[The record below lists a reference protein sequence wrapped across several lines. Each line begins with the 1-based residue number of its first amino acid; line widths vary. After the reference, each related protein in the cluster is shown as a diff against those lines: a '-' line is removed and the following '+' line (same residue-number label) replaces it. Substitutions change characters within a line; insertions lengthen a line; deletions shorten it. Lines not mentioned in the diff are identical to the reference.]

1 MKALIVKYLPG
12 GSISNTRKL
21 LEAAE
26 EFLRS
31 RKAQVETL
39 DLTQDWPDFF
49 TPERLAIYYERNYG
63 GMTVSPER
71 KAIIAKMDRMTG
83 QLKGADILVLAYPMH
98 NFSFPAP
105 VKAWFD
111 SVMQKGETWD
121 IGPSGF
127 VGLLKGKKALV
138 LTSSGGVYE
147 GPMVAWEH
155 SESLAKVELGFMGL
169 EAETVTA
176 AGMNKFPDKVD
187 ATIAAAQ
194 KKALAVLEKWLA

>member
-111 SVMQKGETWD
+111 SVMQKGVTWD
-121 IGPSGF
+121 FSPEGYA
-127 VGLLKGKKALV
+127 GLLKGKKALV

-147 GPMVAWEH
+147 GGLAFLEH